1 MTEKLLILNWLIKEF
16 GLHALSL
23 FTRKELDMN
32 TIKILT
38 SNEIISMEYFSIKE
52 SDKILTRV
60 KELSEKFETLDKGDT
75 NSLLDVVIES
85 QYLNGKLEGM
95 RLVIEELERIAKISW
110 PIIE

>member
-1 MTEKLLILNWLIKEF
+1 M
-16 GLHALSL
+16 
-23 FTRKELDMN
+23 D

-38 SNEIISMEYFSIKE
+38 SNDIIAMKYFSIKE
-52 SDKILTRV
+52 TDKILTRV

-75 NSLLDVVIES
+75 KAQLDVVIES

-95 RLVIEELERIAKISW
+95 RLVMEELERIAKISW